1 MRKIRLMAAVLVAV
15 LAAGTTTMPLVTYA
29 DQAVMQ
35 ADGVTV
41 KNTNELRSAL
51 AAKNN
56 LIIVDGTI
64 AVNPDA
70 QGTSLTIPGGVTIQG
85 KTPDSGL
92 VCRGHIQLTGDG
104 VVFRKMELHFNSTNA
119 LEGVPHREIFLAGHS
134 LTLDDVD
141 TYLPGGAGS
150 DLGGF
155 GGTEKELLPTI
166 YAGGF
171 RGTTVGDNA
180 SVTVLNA
187 RSNTKLQAI
196 YMSHDAGNDN
206 KVAYSGTATVSMD
219 AKTEVREGI
228 RTDGNQSAT
237 VALTAAAS
245 YMGATG
251 LAFYGNENTQLQLKN
266 CSIKKTVINQVGSV
280 TIDQD
285 AELFLKEGSL
295 KNVEVKNK
303 GALNLT
309 AFAGG
314 TPVIE
319 GDFTGDASISDS
331 DTSKRGFLVL
341 PEKGTVQING
351 TISGVT
357 WLHTNNKNF
366 PGPIHDGIPYV
377 KASTQSAPSSFALSK
392 KNVQNGDKLSYKDGK
407 WISGEQSAAI
417 HDIFFPKDNSKLER
431 FKAKVLN
438 GVLYL
443 DPAIDVSELNI
454 RPEEIKCQNGT
465 LVYTGDQA
473 AYYMVRNHNFYS
485 TAALMP
491 HAYPTLTTQA
501 NGCVATVNY
510 TYHPTWTKPFVER
523 VIAGYDDVMRLIRK
537 DDTDFAKI
545 LKFHDWIVKNVA
557 YGQQGLYADFAVGAL
572 ANKKAVCA
580 GYAKLYQFLLD
591 QEGIENIYVAARTA
605 SEPHAWNLVR
615 YEGHWFHVD
624 CTWDCSVGYYKNVN
638 HWYFMMS
645 DEEFNENGKHTDDWK
660 DPAKNYPTGNVC
672 TIENKYYAANKEI
685 ATDEQIAQN
694 PVRLK
699 HQFDPTE
706 PYTSSDKSGHTRKCR
721 AGQLITEPHNLNDEV
736 CAGCGYDMRKD
747 PDHNN
752 GGQTTPS
759 KPPAPASEDKSSTYF
774 NIFETDAAVSTTQI
788 SFEVPLYVTMAAVN
802 GAESMVVPSADKY
815 FIRNTCRADAEG
827 KKQALGICGIKAEM
841 GELWAIKSVPGEKYD
856 MSFTLGGYPFGDLAK
871 KEKRTFF
878 DRTDWN
884 QKLTETNAFFLK
896 AEDNTAAGNKK
907 PGLVPITDKLE
918 LPIQSAIANAERKN
932 TKTVPAFQVIYTV
945 CAVDDQGQPMASVY
959 VGNDKEEAFKEVV
972 GAGN

>member
-70 QGTSLTIPGGVTIQG
+70 QGISLTIPGGVTIQG
-85 KTPDSGL
+85 QTSGSGL
-92 VCRGHIQLTGDG
+92 VCRGPIQLTGDG

-119 LEGVPHREIFLAGHS
+119 LGGVPHREIFLAGHS

-150 DLGGF
+150 GLGGF
-155 GGTEKELLPTI
+155 GGTENELLPTI

-187 RSNTKLQAI
+187 RSNTKLNAI

-219 AKTEVREGI
+219 AKTVVREGI
-228 RTDGNQSAT
+228 HTDGNQSAT

-266 CSIKKTVINQVGSV
+266 CKINETVINQVGSV

-319 GDFTGDASISDS
+319 GDFTGGASISDP

-341 PEKGTVQING
+341 PEDGTVQING

-357 WLHTNNKNF
+357 WLHTKYKNL

-377 KASTQSAPSSFALSK
+377 KASTPSAPSSFALSE

-438 GVLYL
+438 GVLRL
-443 DPAIDVSELNI
+443 DTAIDVSELNI
-454 RPEEIKCQNGT
+454 RPEEIKYQAPAQE
-465 LVYTGDQA
+465 LTGELA
-473 AYYMVRNHNFYS
+473 AYYMVQYHSFYS
-485 TAALMP
+485 MAALMQGTSF
-491 HAYPTLTTQA
+491 TLQD

-510 TYHPTWTKPFVER
+510 TYHSAWKKEFVER

-557 YGQQGLYADFAVGAL
+557 YSRQAQYADFGAGAL
-572 ANKKAVCA
+572 ANRRAVCA
-580 GYAKLYQFLLD
+580 GYAGLYQFLLE
-591 QEGIENIYVAARTA
+591 QEGIENIYVAAKTKT
-605 SEPHAWNLVR
+605 EDHAWNLVR

-624 CTWDCSVGYYKNVN
+624 CTWDHGVVGSSTNVN
-638 HWYFMMS
+638 HRYFMMS
-645 DEEFNENGKHTDDWK
+645 DEEFNADGAHTDKWK
-660 DPAKNYPTGNVC
+660 DSPKNYPTGNVC
-672 TIENKYYAANKEI
+672 TIANKYYAANKEI
-685 ATDEQIAQN
+685 ATDKQIAQN
-694 PVRLK
+694 PVHLK
-699 HQFDPTE
+699 HQFDPAE

-721 AGQLITEPHNLNDEV
+721 AGQLITEPHNFNDEV
-736 CAGCGYDMRKD
+736 CAGCGYDTRKD

-841 GELWAIKSVPGEKYD
+841 GELWAIKSVPGKKYD
-856 MSFTLGGYPFGDLAK
+856 MSFTLGGYPFGDLAQ

-884 QKLTETNAFFLK
+884 KKLTETNAFFLK
-896 AEDNTAAGNKK
+896 AEDNTAAGQIK

-918 LPIQSAIANAERKN
+918 LPIQSAIAKVERKN
-932 TKTVPAFQVIYTV
+932 TKTVPAFQVIYTL

-959 VGNDKEEAFKEVV
+959 VGNDKDEAFKEVV

>member
-41 KNTNELRSAL
+41 TNANELRSAL

-56 LIIVDGTI
+56 LVIVKGTF

-85 KTPDSGL
+85 QTSDSGL
-92 VCRGHIQLTGDG
+92 VCRGPIQLTGDG

-119 LEGVPHREIFLAGHS
+119 LGGVPHREIFLAGHS

-141 TYLPGGAGS
+141 TYLQGGAGS
-150 DLGGF
+150 GLGGF

-219 AKTEVREGI
+219 AKTVVREGI
-228 RTDGNQSAT
+228 HTDRNQSAT

-266 CSIKKTVINQVGSV
+266 CKINETVINQVGSV

-319 GDFTGDASISDS
+319 GNFTGGASISDL

-357 WLHTNNKNF
+357 WLHTKYKNL

-377 KASTQSAPSSFALSK
+377 KASPQSAPSSFALSE

-417 HDIFFPKDNSKLER
+417 RDIFFPKDNSKLER

-438 GVLYL
+438 GVLRL

-454 RPEEIKCQNGT
+454 RPEEIKYQT
-465 LVYTGDQA
+465 AIQEVTGESA
-473 AYYMVRNHNFYS
+473 AYYMVQNHSFYS
-485 TAALMP
+485 MAALMLGK
-491 HAYPTLTTQA
+491 HPTFTPQD

-557 YGQQGLYADFAVGAL
+557 YSQISTNADFGAGAL

-580 GYAKLYQFLLD
+580 GYARLYQFLLE
-591 QEGIENIYVAARTA
+591 QEEIENIYVAARTKT
-605 SEPHAWNLVR
+605 ENHAWNLVR

-624 CTWDCSVGYYKNVN
+624 CTWDHGVGNSTNVN

-645 DEEFNENGKHTDDWK
+645 DEEFNADGAHTDQWK
-660 DPAKNYPTGNVC
+660 DSEKNYPTGNVC
-672 TIENKYYAANKEI
+672 TIDNKYYAVNKEI

-694 PVRLK
+694 PVHLK
-699 HQFDPTE
+699 HQYDPEE
-706 PYTSSDKSGHTRKCR
+706 PYTSSDKSGHTRRCL

-802 GAESMVVPSADKY
+802 GAGSMVVPSADKY

-884 QKLTETNAFFLK
+884 KKLTETNAFFLN
-896 AEDNTAAGNKK
+896 AEDNTAAGQIK

-918 LPIQSAIANAERKN
+918 LPIQSAIAKVERKN
-932 TKTVPAFQVIYTV
+932 TKTVPAFQVIYTL

-959 VGNDKEEAFKEVV
+959 VGNDKDEAFKEVV